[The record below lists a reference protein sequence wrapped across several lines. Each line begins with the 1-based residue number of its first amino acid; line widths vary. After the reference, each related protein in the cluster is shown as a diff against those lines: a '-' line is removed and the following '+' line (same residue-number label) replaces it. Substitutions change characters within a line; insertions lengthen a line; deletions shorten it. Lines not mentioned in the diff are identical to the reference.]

1 LHINILLKYIIIKI
15 KILDSNDSDY
25 YKEKQLLPLEIR
37 SLKETINTHNKY
49 IEEKKNKRKIYVYDN
64 KKNNKDKDKNK
75 MKVGFNQIESESKK
89 IPQSSMNNKIYKI
102 IDLYNKTNGEFNLN
116 LSIDKCFNNM
126 DNTNILG
133 KQEKENEIK
142 EFNNNEKNS
151 INNNNINETKDEFNS
166 RIISNNISVEK
177 TSNELDLIR
186 EDLKKTLN
194 NNDDDYNNVYDKTI
208 INNTSNEKSSGLIK
222 LNSMVIENENE
233 NYIKYLIDL
242 NNKKNNKKRK
252 SSSISNNIEDNIS
265 QLQESK
271 NKSDDSYLKNITSK
285 SSEEKIIKGNSSHY
299 DNNSILSLVSNQIA
313 NPVIDSSSLLINN
326 SVKSILNI
334 SNNMIPSN
342 QHTKSSLNIAKT
354 NNYSSESREENKFSK
369 LYDDLKSVSSYNIM
383 MSCKSIRLF
392 QEIDPQNSDYIQGKI
407 KTPNRALRRMLFE
420 KITNISNKK
429 NTDGSNDNDNNK
441 NNLGLLK
448 KDNNNENQSVKYI
461 SNIKEKK
468 NNNTLGIENET
479 TNKNIKYKKIGNIN
493 NNYKKK
499 KKWDK
504 KKKFK
509 KKVKKKKNNIK
520 NGNRKKKLDKKTKD
534 NSIKKNDINSYNN
547 ENEIYKSNDNNLYD
561 KSLNKKISTDS
572 IGFHKYKPKYE
583 FDSDEEVQEYS
594 EFEPEYLEKMN
605 GCNKNRFTNSIN
617 VFAFE
622 HSNNKIISAYNMENN
637 IDSIDYD
644 SKEIYAYENT
654 ENINNSATVNS
665 SNSSITNLNNIL
677 TNTTP
682 YIATSNINNHYNSTK
697 YNNFE
702 AIIEEDNEIDEI
714 ESNNKSNND
723 DDDDNLNN
731 NNINNN
737 NNNNKSI
744 NDNNDSDDDVNHDNN
759 INNKDNYNDN
769 LNNNDNTDNTDS
781 NNNNNK
787 RIIKK
792 LSFSAVDKKEST
804 ER

>member
-1 LHINILLKYIIIKI
+1 MHINILLKYIIIKI

-499 KKWDK
+499 K
-504 KKKFK
+504 
-509 KKVKKKKNNIK
+509 
-520 NGNRKKKLDKKTKD
+520 NG
-534 NSIKKNDINSYNN
+534 
-547 ENEIYKSNDNNLYD
+547 
-561 KSLNKKISTDS
+561 
-572 IGFHKYKPKYE
+572 
-583 FDSDEEVQEYS
+583 
-594 EFEPEYLEKMN
+594 
-605 GCNKNRFTNSIN
+605 
-617 VFAFE
+617 
-622 HSNNKIISAYNMENN
+622 
-637 IDSIDYD
+637 
-644 SKEIYAYENT
+644 
-654 ENINNSATVNS
+654 
-665 SNSSITNLNNIL
+665 
-677 TNTTP
+677 
-682 YIATSNINNHYNSTK
+682 
-697 YNNFE
+697 
-702 AIIEEDNEIDEI
+702 IIEI
-714 ESNNKSNND
+714 
-723 DDDDNLNN
+723 NLQ
-731 NNINNN
+731 
-737 NNNNKSI
+737 
-744 NDNNDSDDDVNHDNN
+744 
-759 INNKDNYNDN
+759 
-769 LNNNDNTDNTDS
+769 
-781 NNNNNK
+781 
-787 RIIKK
+787 KK
-792 LSFSAVDKKEST
+792 
-804 ER
+804 